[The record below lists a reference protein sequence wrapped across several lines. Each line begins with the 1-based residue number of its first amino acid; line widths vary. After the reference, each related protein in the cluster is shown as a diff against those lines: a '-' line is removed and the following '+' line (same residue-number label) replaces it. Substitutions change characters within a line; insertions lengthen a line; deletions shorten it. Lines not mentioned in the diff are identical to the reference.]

1 MGRRLIK
8 LILTDLD
15 ETLIHFGLT
24 RATDHAIAAIRRA
37 QAAGVTFAAT
47 TGRIRQGACAAFG
60 FARECTQ
67 SAVMSN
73 GQLVLA
79 DGQLIGQVELDREG
93 MERLAAKLVGDR
105 NFMLNV
111 ITRAETMEPV
121 RVIVSDD
128 PNAAR
133 RAFRADSD
141 DVVVM
146 DHLPDGPLVKSNIHV
161 MGGVEQMGEV
171 RERLEALCPGIR
183 LMSPGPQVPM
193 FDVAPKDWSKAKGAE
208 LLRRHLGIG
217 VDEVAAFS
225 DAENDLEL
233 LGVLS
238 ELRCRCE
245 RRAGGGKRGSLAHWR
260 ECGRR
265 RGGRD
270 RGHRPRERG
279 GPHAGLH
286 VRGGKRARPCH
297 ARAACRRPEGGV
309 AAVLQAAGV
318 GWAPAK
324 GAALLARR
332 RRGLRGM
339 ATRSARRTHAGRRLV
354 HNW

>member
-1 MGRRLIK
+1 MRGTHTRRPYASCIMGALEARLRPRGAALQMGRHLIK

-93 MERLAAKLVGDR
+93 MERLAAELVGDR

-128 PNAAR
+128 PDAAK

-161 MGGVEQMGEV
+161 MGGVDRMGEV

-217 VDEVAAFS
+217 VDEVAAFG

-233 LGVLS
+233 LGFYPNSVAVANAVPEVAS
-238 ELRCRCE
+238 AARWHIGASADDAVADAIEDIARASAEGRMPDFMCE
-245 RRAGGGKRGSLAHWR
+245 AAN
-260 ECGRR
+260 
-265 RGGRD
+265 
-270 RGHRPRERG
+270 ERG
-279 GPHAGLH
+279 LAM
-286 VRGGKRARPCH
+286 RARP
-297 ARAACRRPEGGV
+297 AGDRKVESLPYFRPRA
-309 AAVLQAAGV
+309 
-318 GWAPAK
+318 
-324 GAALLARR
+324 
-332 RRGLRGM
+332 
-339 ATRSARRTHAGRRLV
+339 
-354 HNW
+354 

>member
-93 MERLAAKLVGDR
+93 MERLAAELVGDR

-233 LGVLS
+233 LGFYPNSVAVANAVPEVAS
-238 ELRCRCE
+238 AARWHIGASADDAVADAIEDIARASAEGRMPDFMCE
-245 RRAGGGKRGSLAHWR
+245 A
-260 ECGRR
+260 EN
-265 RGGRD
+265 
-270 RGHRPRERG
+270 ERG
-279 GPHAGLH
+279 LAM
-286 VRGGKRARPCH
+286 RARP
-297 ARAACRRPEGGV
+297 ADDRKVESLPYFRPRA
-309 AAVLQAAGV
+309 
-318 GWAPAK
+318 
-324 GAALLARR
+324 
-332 RRGLRGM
+332 
-339 ATRSARRTHAGRRLV
+339 
-354 HNW
+354 